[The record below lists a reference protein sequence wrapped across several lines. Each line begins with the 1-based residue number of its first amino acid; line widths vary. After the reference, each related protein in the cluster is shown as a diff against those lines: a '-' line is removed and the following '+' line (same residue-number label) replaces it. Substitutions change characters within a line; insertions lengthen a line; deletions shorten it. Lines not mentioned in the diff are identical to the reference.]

1 MKMYR
6 GSSWLW
12 AWFAIVAACGGSEF
26 SSDTAPSGAGGGGAS
41 GSSSSTGTAGDATS
55 SGAAGTGSGGGGPRL
70 DAGRDAARDAGPNC
84 SALASDLQ
92 HKLPAAPSCRTD
104 VVGAC
109 PDSVEAVSR

>member
-55 SGAAGTGSGGGGPRL
+55 SGAAGTGSGGGGPGL

-84 SALASDLQ
+84 SALASHLPQ
-92 HKLPAAPSCRTD
+92 KLAAAQCGLTPVTR
-104 VVGAC
+104 
-109 PDSVEAVSR
+109 AVPGPLE